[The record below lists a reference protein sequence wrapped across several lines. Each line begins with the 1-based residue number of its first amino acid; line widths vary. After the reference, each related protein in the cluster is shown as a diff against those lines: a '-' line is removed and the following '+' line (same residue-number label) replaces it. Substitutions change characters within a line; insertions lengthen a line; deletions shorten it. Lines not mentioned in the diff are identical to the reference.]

1 MSANTAPIGPF
12 VGINNRLPDH
22 QLGVVDR
29 GRKAGDYLRNAVNVD
44 LTAAGTLQRRKG
56 STLTQA
62 GTDCHSLW
70 SDGEQAFYMDGDTLY
85 QYPRTALRSGLVPGR
100 RVSWCKT
107 PTGDVIWS
115 NGTVMERIRVG
126 VSAPLGLLVPNPAP
140 NVTAT
145 VGGSLKA
152 GFYQVAITAT
162 NADGEESGATWPIQ
176 VAAPEGGRIEVTGLP
191 GTLTNIYVSPLNG
204 DALYLAA
211 TTTAS
216 SYIIPIMGALGQSL
230 QTLGMR
236 PMPAGEIVREHRG
249 RLLVVSGSTLY
260 YSEPFGYGLHDP
272 LRGRIQFGGRIT
284 LLAPVKG
291 GCYVGTETETFWLP
305 GGDIEKTE
313 VVELLPYG
321 AVSGTDTALENQT
334 GVAWMGTRGLIVADA
349 QGQAKNVQE
358 DTVAVGAAQIGA
370 TLYREQ
376 DGMRQLVL
384 SSVRGSGVAKAAAS
398 SFFEADIVRKE
409 NML

>member
-22 QLGVVDR
+22 QLGIVER

-56 STLTQA
+56 STLAQA
-62 GTDCHSLW
+62 GADCHSLW
-70 SDGEQAFYMDGDTLY
+70 SDGEQAFYVDGDTLY
-85 QYPRTALRSGLVPGR
+85 QYPRIALRSGLVPGR

-107 PTGDVIWS
+107 PTDDVVWT
-115 NGTVMERIRVG
+115 NGTVLERIRAG
-126 VSAPLGLLVPNPAP
+126 SSASMGLPVPNPAP
-140 NVTAT
+140 T
-145 VGGSLKA
+145 VSASAGGSLKA
-152 GFYQVAITAT
+152 GVYQVAITAA
-162 NADGEESGATWPIQ
+162 NADGEESGATWPVQ
-176 VAAPEGGRIEVTGLP
+176 VTVPEGGRIQVSDLP
-191 GTLTNIYVSPLNG
+191 GTLTNIYISPLNG

-216 SYIIPIMGALGQSL
+216 SYVIPVSGALGQSL
-230 QTLGMR
+230 QTLGLR
-236 PMPAGEIVREHRG
+236 AMPAGEIVREHFG
-249 RLLVVSGSTLY
+249 RLLVASGSTLY
-260 YSEPFGYGLHDP
+260 YSEPFGYALHNP
-272 LRGRIQFGGRIT
+272 QRGRIHFGGRIT
-284 LLAPVKG
+284 LLAPVQG

-313 VVELLPYG
+313 IIELLPYG
-321 AVSGTDTALENQT
+321 AVPGTDTALENQT
-334 GVAWMGTRGLIVADA
+334 GVAWMSARGLIVADA

-358 DTVAVGAAQIGA
+358 DTVAARPAQIGA

-376 DGMRQLVL
+376 DGVRQLVAA
-384 SSVRGSGVAKAAAS
+384 VSGAQESRAAANS
-398 SFFEADIVRKE
+398 YMTMEVVRKE

>member
-1 MSANTAPIGPF
+1 MSAATAPIGPF

-22 QLGVVDR
+22 QLGIVER

-56 STLTQA
+56 STLAQA
-62 GTDCHSLW
+62 GANCHSLW
-70 SDGEQAFYMDGDTLY
+70 SDGEQAFYVDGDTLY
-85 QYPRTALRSGLVPGR
+85 QYPRTAMRSGLVPGR

-115 NGTVMERIRVG
+115 NGTVLERIRAG
-126 VSAPLGLLVPNPAP
+126 VSAPLGLPVPNPAP
-140 NVTAT
+140 IVTASN
-145 VGGSLKA
+145 GGGLSA
-152 GFYQVAITAT
+152 GVYQVAITTT
-162 NADGEESGATWPIQ
+162 NAAGEESGATWPIQ
-176 VAAPEGGRIEVTGLP
+176 VAVPEGGRIEASGLP
-191 GTLTNIYVSPLNG
+191 GTLTNLYVSPLNG
-204 DALYLAA
+204 DTPYLA
-211 TTTAS
+211 TTTSSS
-216 SYIIPIMGALGQSL
+216 SYTIPIMGALGQSL
-230 QTLGMR
+230 QTLGLR
-236 PMPAGEIVREHRG
+236 PMPAGEIVREHGG

-272 LRGRIQFGGRIT
+272 LRGRIPFGGRIT
-284 LLAPVKG
+284 LLAPVEG

-313 VVELLPYG
+313 VVGLLPYG
-321 AVSGTDTALENQT
+321 AVPGTDTALENET
-334 GVAWMGTRGLIVADA
+334 GVAWMSTRGLIVADA

-358 DTVAVGAAQIGA
+358 DTVAVGPAQIGA

-376 DGMRQLVL
+376 DGMRQLVASL
-384 SSVRGSGVAKAAAS
+384 SGLFETVAPAMTFTVAD
-398 SFFEADIVRKE
+398 EARKE

>member
-12 VGINNRLPDH
+12 SGINNRLPDH
-22 QLGVVDR
+22 QLAVVER

-56 STLTQA
+56 STLAQA

-70 SDGEQAFYMDGDTLY
+70 SDGEQAFYVDGDTLY
-85 QYPRTALRSGLVPGR
+85 QYPRTALRSGLAPGR

-115 NGTVMERIRVG
+115 NGTVLERIRAG
-126 VSAPLGLLVPNPAP
+126 VSAPLGLPVPNPAP
-140 NVTAT
+140 IVTAST
-145 VGGSLKA
+145 GGGLRA
-152 GFYQVAITAT
+152 GVYQVAITTT
-162 NADGEESGATWPIQ
+162 NAAGEESGATWPIQ
-176 VAAPEGGRIEVTGLP
+176 VAVPDGGRIEASGLP
-191 GTLTNIYVSPLNG
+191 GMLTNLYVSPLNG
-204 DALYLAA
+204 DTLYLA
-211 TTTAS
+211 TTTSSS

-230 QTLGMR
+230 QTLHLR
-236 PMPAGEIVREHRG
+236 PMPAGEIVREHCG

-272 LRGRIQFGGRIT
+272 LRGRIPFGGRIT
-284 LLAPVKG
+284 MLAPVEG

-313 VVELLPYG
+313 IVELLPYG
-321 AVSGTDTALENQT
+321 AVPGTDTALENET
-334 GVAWMGTRGLIVADA
+334 GVAWTSTRGLIVADA

-358 DTVAVGAAQIGA
+358 ATVAVGPAQIGA

-376 DGMRQLVL
+376 DGMRQLVASL
-384 SSVRGSGVAKAAAS
+384 SGLFETVAPAMTFTVAD
-398 SFFEADIVRKE
+398 EARKE